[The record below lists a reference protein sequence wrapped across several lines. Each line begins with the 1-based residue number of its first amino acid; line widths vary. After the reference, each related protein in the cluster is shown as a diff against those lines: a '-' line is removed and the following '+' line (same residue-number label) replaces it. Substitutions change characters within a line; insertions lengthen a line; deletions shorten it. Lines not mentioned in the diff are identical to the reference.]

1 MKIFKLTILLLL
13 FSNLC
18 SAHQDFYVTKIFG
31 KVTVKFK
38 TGYHYEEINNA
49 FFIGQYCDAYL
60 SKYTKN
66 DQEFLLYF
74 DHFYVGK
81 CEPNFFIN
89 FSKGEYTH
97 LYSNGSDENK
107 PFLKKK
113 GIVIWQI
120 ASSFNLFA
128 TLNLLEYSVGN
139 IESIKKTQKKIIY
152 KENYRHMSFLS
163 VDTFLTKKVVFTPSS
178 ENINKIAALKFYK
191 ENKPNALSYYMSNG
205 EYGIFKKNEFIVN
218 VKRIE
223 AFFQPNMNEIL
234 IFTNRNQF
242 MYVKY
247 NERTGKVSIKYHT
260 LNKSFED
267 GFEPLQIKIDK
278 TNFEIVER
286 RWGDNITHHYDPI
299 NDILTLK

>member
-13 FSNLC
+13 FSNVC

-31 KVTVKFK
+31 KVTVTFK
-38 TGYHYEEINNA
+38 TGHRYEEINNA

-66 DQEFLLYF
+66 DQDVLLYF
-74 DHFYVGK
+74 DHFYVDK
-81 CEPNFFIN
+81 CVPNFFVN
-89 FSKGEYTH
+89 YSKGEYTH
-97 LYSNGSDENK
+97 LYSNGSDEIK
-107 PFLKKK
+107 PILKKE

-120 ASSFNLFA
+120 ASSFNLFS
-128 TLNLLEYSVGN
+128 TLKLLEYSVGN
-139 IESIKKTQKKIIY
+139 LESIKKTQKKIIY
-152 KENYRHMSFLS
+152 NENYSHMSLLS

-223 AFFQPNMNEIL
+223 AFFQPNVNEIL
-234 IFTNRNQF
+234 IFVNRNQF

-247 NERTGKVSIKYHT
+247 NEKTGKASVKYHT
-260 LNKSFED
+260 LSKTFKDSFV
-267 GFEPLQIKIDK
+267 PLQIKIDK

-286 RWGDNITHHYDPI
+286 RWGDIITHHYDPI